1 MKKYVYRILLS
12 LVFVFL
18 YSPIIILI
26 VNSFNASRSRA
37 YWGGFTWKWYSL
49 LFRNSTILNSL
60 ENTILIALVSST
72 IAAVLGTLACVGMM
86 KSKKTFQSL
95 MINLNNI
102 PMVNPEI
109 VVGIS
114 SMIFFVV
121 LFKMTGLFKPG
132 LLTLIISHS
141 TFCAPYVFLSVLP
154 KIKRTALGIFEAAQ
168 DLGCTPFQAFRKV
181 ILPEIA
187 PGIVSGVIMS
197 FTLSIDD
204 FTISYFT
211 SGSVQTLPIT
221 IYSMT
226 RISITPEI
234 NALST
239 IFFFIIFGLLI
250 MINFIDDKIEW
261 V

>member
-1 MKKYVYRILLS
+1 MKRYVYKALLS

-18 YSPIIILI
+18 YSPILILI
-26 VNSFNASRSRA
+26 LNSFNLSRSRT
-37 YWGGFTWKWYSL
+37 YWGGFTLKWYGL
-49 LFRNSTILNSL
+49 LFKNATILNSL
-60 ENTILIALVSST
+60 ENTIFIALLSST
-72 IAAVLGTLACVGMM
+72 IAAILGTLACVGMI
-86 KSKKTFQSL
+86 KSKRIFRSL
-95 MINLNNI
+95 MTSLNNI

-114 SMIFFVV
+114 SMIFFVI
-121 LFKMTGLFKPG
+121 LFKLTGLFKPG
-132 LLTLIISHS
+132 LLTLVISHS

-154 KIKRTALGIFEAAQ
+154 RVKKSALGIFEAAQ

-181 ILPEIA
+181 IFPEIA
-187 PGIVSGVIMS
+187 PGIVSGVVMS

-211 SGSVQTLPIT
+211 SGSVQTLPLT

-226 RISITPEI
+226 RVSITPEI

-239 IFFFIIFGLLI
+239 IFFFTIFILLI
-250 MINFIDDKIEW
+250 IINFIDDKIEW
-261 V
+261 I

>member
-18 YSPIIILI
+18 YSPIFILI
-26 VNSFNASRSRA
+26 LNSFNLSRSRI
-37 YWGGFTWKWYSL
+37 YWGGFTLKWYSL
-49 LFRNSTILNSL
+49 LFRNTTILGSL

-72 IAAVLGTLACVGMM
+72 IAAVLGTLACLGMM
-86 KSKKTFQSL
+86 KSRKFFQSL
-95 MINLNNI
+95 IINLNNI

-114 SMIFFVV
+114 SMIFFVM
-121 LFKMTGLFKPG
+121 LFKMTGFFKPG
-132 LLTLIISHS
+132 LLTLIIAHS

-154 KIKRTALGIFEAAQ
+154 RVKKIALGIFEAAQ

-181 ILPEIA
+181 ILPEIV

-211 SGSVQTLPIT
+211 SGSVQTLPLI

-226 RISITPEI
+226 RVSITPEI

-239 IFFFIIFGLLI
+239 IFFLTIFVLLI
-250 MINFIDDKIEW
+250 IINFIDDKIDW